1 MLYLI
6 IGESMKNDS
15 IFVNEAFSEAIND
28 YLSSKNKPEGVKY
41 NSFAVVVIRLL
52 MIIYD
57 ELDILNP
64 YYLNNEQSLNDNLEK
79 YGYSYTKICEFKKAF
94 QRYFENVPQCPD
106 KK

>member
-1 MLYLI
+1 
-6 IGESMKNDS
+6 MKNDS

-94 QRYFENVPQCPD
+94 QR
-106 KK
+106 